1 MMKRIAIITLLVLSS
16 QAIYAQE
23 KSDFGIKFSGFVKND
38 FFFDSRQTI
47 AAREGHFLL
56 WPSPEYLDANGDDI
70 NAKASFNF
78 LAIQSRLN
86 MAIKGPD
93 AFGAK
98 TSGVIEGDFFAQGN
112 ININLF
118 RLRHAFIKL
127 NWTNLEVLAGQYW
140 NPLFVTDCFP
150 GTVSFN
156 TGTPLQSFARNP
168 QLRLTYKTGKFK
180 LTGAALSQ
188 RGYTS
193 FGEIGPSSSYLRN
206 SATPDMHLQLQYGSK
221 NDNTGTRFI
230 LGGGLAFKSIVPRLE
245 SEVGVAPSVV
255 YKVDEKVY
263 GLTAIGFSKLTTGL
277 ITIKFEARYGENIS
291 DLLGISGFAVKELT
305 NVTTG
310 ELSYTPLQSM
320 TFWGE
325 VHTNG
330 KIQFGVFGGFLKNLG
345 TKDPMSDVDNDV
357 YGLATDI
364 STLFRISP
372 RVIINSGKTRIAFEL
387 EYTSAAY
394 GDNFDLNYIP
404 ENTTKI
410 ANLRALI
417 GVYYFF

>member
-1 MMKRIAIITLLVLSS
+1 MKRTVIIFILVLSNL
-16 QAIYAQE
+16 AIYAQE
-23 KSDFGIKFSGFVKND
+23 ESKFGIKFSGFVKND

-56 WPSPEYLDANGDDI
+56 WPAPEYLDENGNDI
-70 NAKASFNF
+70 NAKANFNF
-78 LAIQSRLN
+78 LAIQSRLKV
-86 MAIKGPD
+86 AISGPD

-112 ININLF
+112 LNINLL
-118 RLRHAFIKL
+118 RLRHAFVKL

-168 QLRLTYKTGKFK
+168 QIRLTYSMGSIK
-180 LTGAALSQ
+180 LTAAALSQ
-188 RGYTS
+188 RGYVT
-193 FGEIGPSSSYLRN
+193 FGENGPSSSYLRN

-221 NDNTGTRFI
+221 NDNTGTGFI
-230 LGGGLAFKSIVPRLE
+230 LGGGLAYKSIVPRLE
-245 SEVGVAPSVV
+245 NRIGIAPNDVV
-255 YKVDEKVY
+255 YKVSETVY
-263 GLTAIGFSKLTTGL
+263 GLTAIGFSKLTTSL
-277 ITIKFEARYGENIS
+277 LTIKFEARYGENIS
-291 DLLGISGFAVKELT
+291 DLLAISGFAVKEVT
-305 NVTTG
+305 NITTG

-330 KIQFGVFGGFLKNLG
+330 KIQFGIFGGFLKNLG
-345 TKDPMSDVDNDV
+345 TKEAMSDVDNDV

-404 ENTTKI
+404 ENTTEI